1 MEIEWDS
8 SQDPDMRGEYD
19 FIDGVRG
26 KYADGFARGSNVVV
40 LDPDLATE
48 FKTRKA
54 VNALRAQLKNERVP
68 LEMTA
73 DSDECDDGEGD
84 KDDLHEGKGSS
95 Q

>member
-1 MEIEWDS
+1 MGSPE
-8 SQDPDMRGEYD
+8 
-19 FIDGVRG
+19 
-26 KYADGFARGSNVVV
+26 ARTSWCSIQMWLPNSR
-40 LDPDLATE
+40 A
-48 FKTRKA
+48 RKA